1 MLHKNETYLEDD
13 PSGSGRPCMN
23 AHHELIFLVINKV
36 SIYPVLKGQRFE
48 IGFKQSLVCLVRE
61 FLMLGIQYTMKESS
75 VL

>member
-1 MLHKNETYLEDD
+1 MD
-13 PSGSGRPCMN
+13 

-36 SIYPVLKGQRFE
+36 SKYAVLKGQRFE